1 MTYAVLAPDH
11 PQVLDFITPKE
22 KVACYNYIEESK
34 QKSDQ
39 DRTADNKEKT

>member
-11 PQVLDFITPKE
+11 KDVEKFITPEQKE
-22 KVACYNYIEESK
+22 ACEKYIKDSL

-39 DRTADNKEKT
+39 DRTAENKEKT